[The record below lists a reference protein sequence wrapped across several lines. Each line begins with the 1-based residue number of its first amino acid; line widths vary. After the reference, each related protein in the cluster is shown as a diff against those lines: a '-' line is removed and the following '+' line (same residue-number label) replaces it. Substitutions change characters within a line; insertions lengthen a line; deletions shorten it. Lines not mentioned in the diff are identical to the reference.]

1 MILQTDYCAYVHYV
15 HKGAWKIS
23 KFHRYIC
30 DMVQDFVEKD
40 TGNSFDILI
49 LSVPPQHGKS
59 TTITETLPSWY
70 LGRHPRHRVIEIS
83 YSEEFAKKFG
93 RRNRTKIKDFGG
105 EIFDIHMAV
114 SPDTNTEF
122 ELDNGYGGMISRGL
136 YSGVTGNPANLMIID
151 DPVKTQEDAD
161 SETQREGVWEE
172 WLASFR
178 TRLAPKAK
186 VIVIMTRWHED
197 DLAGRL
203 IENEA
208 DVTVINLPLEAE
220 DNDPLGRNIGDAL
233 CPEIGKDNKWLE
245 SFKKV
250 YLTQGGAR
258 AWNALFQGHPTGLEG
273 NLIKREWWKYYDKL
287 PEIAE
292 WVMSVDAAFKDGED
306 NDFVAI
312 QVWGKTGAD
321 IYLVD
326 AVKKHLNLPDTMR
339 EITRLRSLYKDCKTT
354 LIEDKA
360 NGSAIINIMRK
371 MMTGIIAVEP
381 KGGKMS
387 RMNAVVGVIESGNVY
402 LPKNKNFTWDFVE
415 ECAAFPNGKH
425 DDQCFVAG
433 TKVAT
438 PFGDRNIEDIKPGD
452 YVITPFGVRKVLDA
466 GCTGEKEVI
475 EYDGV
480 VGTPGH
486 KFVADGKFVK
496 MDSLTQAVNCS
507 KLSYREVLLWKYKKL
522 LFSTESN
529 TDSWGRGSIIFLNQL
544 PMLDEKVRKDFMLR
558 FGNFIM
564 EKKFRKAMKFTTK
577 TATLLIMTLAILS
590 AYHASNILKNIK
602 KDLRSL
608 TQAKSNWNIW
618 NELEASRKSG
628 MVRKKATSGTKNIM
642 LKVWGRLSLK
652 STPANYAESNLC
664 PEPQSQSFAPTTVHR
679 NGVTEIAADTKNES
693 VLSADLNLKQKSRT
707 GIKAEPAKLAVEAVK
722 ESSTGRIEKVYN
734 LTVEKDHLF
743 YAGGFLVSNCDAMSQ
758 GLNRLIYNSAT
769 LKKARPKDPIAEIF
783 PNYKKKS
790 QKKIGRGEKIHVV

>member
-1 MILQTDYCAYVHYV
+1 MSLQEQYRMILQTDYCAYVHYV
-15 HKGAWKIS
+15 HKGAWKIT
-23 KFHRYIC
+23 KLHRFIC
-30 DMVQDFVEKD
+30 DTVQDFVERD
-40 TGNSFDILI
+40 TGNAFDILI
-49 LSVPPQHGKS
+49 LSMPPQHGKS

-70 LGRHPRHRVIEIS
+70 LGRHPRNRVIEIS

-93 RRNRTKIKDFGG
+93 RRNRSKIKDYCG

-172 WLASFR
+172 WLASYR
-178 TRLAPKAK
+178 SRLAAGAK

-203 IENEA
+203 IENES
-208 DVTVINLPLEAE
+208 DVTVVNLPLAAE
-220 DNDPLGRNIGDAL
+220 EHDPLGRNVGDAL

-250 YLTQGGAR
+250 YTSEKGSR
-258 AWNALFQGHPTGLEG
+258 AWNALYQGHPTGLEG
-273 NLIKREWWKYYDKL
+273 NMIKREWWKYYDKL

-387 RMNAVVGVIESGNVY
+387 RVNAIIGAIESGNVH
-402 LPKNKNFTWDFVE
+402 LPRNKPFTGDFVE
-415 ECAAFPNGKH
+415 SCAAFPNGKH
-425 DDQCFVAG
+425 DDDV
-433 TKVAT
+433 
-438 PFGDRNIEDIKPGD
+438 
-452 YVITPFGVRKVLDA
+452 
-466 GCTGEKEVI
+466 
-475 EYDGV
+475 
-480 VGTPGH
+480 
-486 KFVADGKFVK
+486 
-496 MDSLTQAVNCS
+496 
-507 KLSYREVLLWKYKKL
+507 
-522 LFSTESN
+522 
-529 TDSWGRGSIIFLNQL
+529 
-544 PMLDEKVRKDFMLR
+544 
-558 FGNFIM
+558 
-564 EKKFRKAMKFTTK
+564 
-577 TATLLIMTLAILS
+577 
-590 AYHASNILKNIK
+590 
-602 KDLRSL
+602 
-608 TQAKSNWNIW
+608 
-618 NELEASRKSG
+618 
-628 MVRKKATSGTKNIM
+628 
-642 LKVWGRLSLK
+642 
-652 STPANYAESNLC
+652 
-664 PEPQSQSFAPTTVHR
+664 
-679 NGVTEIAADTKNES
+679 
-693 VLSADLNLKQKSRT
+693 
-707 GIKAEPAKLAVEAVK
+707 
-722 ESSTGRIEKVYN
+722 
-734 LTVEKDHLF
+734 
-743 YAGGFLVSNCDAMSQ
+743 DAMSQ

>member
-1 MILQTDYCAYVHYV
+1 MSLQEQYRMILQTDYCAYVHYV

-23 KFHRYIC
+23 KFHRFMC

-40 TGNSFDILI
+40 TGNAFDILI

-70 LGRHPRHRVIEIS
+70 LGRHPMHRVIEIS

-93 RRNRTKIKDFGG
+93 RRNRSKIKDYGG
-105 EIFDIHMAV
+105 EVFGIQMAA

-122 ELDNGYGGMISRGL
+122 ELNNGYGGMISRGL

-161 SETQREGVWEE
+161 SESQREGVWEE
-172 WLASFR
+172 WLASYR
-178 TRLAPKAK
+178 SRLAPGAK

-203 IENEA
+203 IDNEA

-250 YLTQGGAR
+250 YTSEKGSR
-258 AWNALFQGHPTGLEG
+258 AWNALYQGHPTGLEG

-321 IYLVD
+321 IYLID

-339 EITRLRSLYKDCKTT
+339 EITRLRSLYPMCKTT

-387 RMNAVVGVIESGNVY
+387 RVNAIIGTIESGNVY
-402 LPKNKNFTWDFVE
+402 LPKNKPFTGDFVE
-415 ECAAFPNGKH
+415 SCAAFPNGKH
-425 DDQCFVAG
+425 DDDV
-433 TKVAT
+433 
-438 PFGDRNIEDIKPGD
+438 
-452 YVITPFGVRKVLDA
+452 
-466 GCTGEKEVI
+466 
-475 EYDGV
+475 
-480 VGTPGH
+480 
-486 KFVADGKFVK
+486 
-496 MDSLTQAVNCS
+496 
-507 KLSYREVLLWKYKKL
+507 
-522 LFSTESN
+522 
-529 TDSWGRGSIIFLNQL
+529 
-544 PMLDEKVRKDFMLR
+544 
-558 FGNFIM
+558 
-564 EKKFRKAMKFTTK
+564 
-577 TATLLIMTLAILS
+577 
-590 AYHASNILKNIK
+590 
-602 KDLRSL
+602 
-608 TQAKSNWNIW
+608 
-618 NELEASRKSG
+618 
-628 MVRKKATSGTKNIM
+628 
-642 LKVWGRLSLK
+642 
-652 STPANYAESNLC
+652 
-664 PEPQSQSFAPTTVHR
+664 
-679 NGVTEIAADTKNES
+679 
-693 VLSADLNLKQKSRT
+693 
-707 GIKAEPAKLAVEAVK
+707 
-722 ESSTGRIEKVYN
+722 
-734 LTVEKDHLF
+734 
-743 YAGGFLVSNCDAMSQ
+743 DAMSQ
-758 GLNRLIYNSAT
+758 GLNRLVYNSAS
-769 LKKARPKDPIAEIF
+769 LKKAKKADPIAEMF
-783 PNYKKKS
+783 PNYNKKGK
-790 QKKIGRGEKIHVV
+790 KKIGRGEKIRVV